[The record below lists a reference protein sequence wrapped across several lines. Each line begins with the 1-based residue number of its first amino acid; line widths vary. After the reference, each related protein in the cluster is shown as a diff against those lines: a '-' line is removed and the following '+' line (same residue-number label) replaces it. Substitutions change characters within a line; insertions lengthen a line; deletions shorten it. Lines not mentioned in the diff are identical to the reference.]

1 MESAFPTPDVTP
13 AIIVFQAADGS
24 ELGAW
29 HWAPRQPRGAVLI
42 CPATGV
48 AARYY
53 QRYGS
58 WLAARGYAVLALDY
72 RGIGLSRPENLARF
86 RATKFDW
93 GNLDCEAALAE
104 LQRRHPGLPLYGV
117 GHSIGGFAI
126 GLAPSAVNLQRLFL
140 VGSQY
145 AYWRDYAPR
154 VRWPYFFKW
163 HLFMPAMAVIVGYFP
178 GRRLGWLEDLPAGV
192 ALEWGLRYHPQFHR
206 FYSWLPHAVPPALSG
221 ELERRLQGFRGDVLA
236 FAMVDDPYATSA
248 ATARLLDHY
257 GGSRRLR
264 VHLAPEAVPEGEVG
278 HFGFF
283 HERFSARLW
292 PGSLQW
298 LESGGVAWA
307 NEAEEY
313 PLQRAD

>member
-1 MESAFPTPDVTP
+1 MASPAANTLSPEPTK
-13 AIIVFQAADGS
+13 IRLSAADGCP
-24 ELGAW
+24 LGAW
-29 HWAPRQPRGAVLI
+29 YWEPADAVGAVLV

-48 AARYY
+48 SARYY

-72 RGIGLSRPENLARF
+72 RGIGLSRPRCLSGF

-93 GNLDCEAALAE
+93 GNLDCEAALGE
-104 LQRRHPGLPLYGV
+104 LQARHPGLPLYGV

-126 GLAPSAVNLQRLFL
+126 GLAPSAAKLQRLFL

-145 AYWRDYAPR
+145 AYWRDYAPP

-163 HLFMPAMAVIVGYFP
+163 HLFMPLATGLLGYFP

-192 ALEWGLRYHPQFHR
+192 ALEWGTRYHPDFHR
-206 FYSWLPHAVPPALSG
+206 FYRWLPHAAPPAAAD
-221 ELERRLQGFRGDVLA
+221 ELERRLAAFRGDLLA
-236 FAMVDDPYATSA
+236 FTMADDPYATAA
-248 ATARLLDHY
+248 ATRRLLAY
-257 GGSRRLR
+257 YRGSRRVR
-264 VHLAPEAVPEGEVG
+264 VELSPASVPEGTVG

-283 HERFSARLW
+283 HDRFRDSLW

-298 LESGGVAWA
+298 LAGGTVPWVPA
-307 NEAEEY
+307 
-313 PLQRAD
+313 ADDAAALA